1 MKYFLIFIILLIQF
15 PYINA
20 QSNLYR
26 EIDSI
31 SQIIKK
37 YSSNEDLYYN
47 RAILY
52 FRINEFE
59 HSLNDINTG
68 LSINPKSDRFFYLQA
83 LVYLKKKHMD
93 SALESINESIK
104 ISKSEKNHYLRSKIH
119 FARNEIREAIL
130 DLNIILKMNPRA
142 DYAYLQK
149 AFWCNDINMYYEEIK
164 NYLYYIKISD
174 DDINVSQIKKKLKK
188 IKKSDKYYA
197 DLIRA
202 AKKEIKKNG
211 YPWEYKV
218 WE

>member
-1 MKYFLIFIILLIQF
+1 MQL
-15 PYINA
+15 PYTNA
-20 QSNLYR
+20 QSSVYK

-31 SQIIKK
+31 SQIIKLNT
-37 YSSNEDLYYN
+37 SNEDLYYN

-52 FRINEFE
+52 FKINELE
-59 HSLNDINTG
+59 NALNDVNTG
-68 LSINPKSDRFFYLQA
+68 LSINSKSDRFFYLQA
-83 LVYLKKKHMD
+83 LIYLKKKHMD
-93 SALESINESIK
+93 SALESIDESIK
-104 ISKSEKNHYLRSKIH
+104 ISKSEKNYYLRGKIH
-119 FARNEIREAIL
+119 FARDEIREAIL
-130 DLNIILKMNPRA
+130 DLNIVLKMNPRA

-149 AFWCNDINMYYEEIK
+149 SFWCNDINMYYEEIK

-188 IKKSDKYYA
+188 IKKSDKYYT